1 MDAARSQLFADLFEL
16 ELDVLRGMGKLND
29 AQCPQDVYTAQ
40 FKLVKA
46 LKDVVIYAQSQPE
59 AIVEFALQT
68 NEVPL
73 NALLEI
79 LERRGIYVYGRTDKR
94 RE

>member
-1 MDAARSQLFADLFEL
+1 MDAIRSQLFFEIFQIEL
-16 ELDVLRGMGKLND
+16 EVLRSMGKLND

-59 AIVEFALQT
+59 TIVDLALQT
-68 NEVPL
+68 NEISSSR
-73 NALLEI
+73 LLEI
-79 LERRGIYVYGRTDKR
+79 LERGDFNLWGLTDKR
-94 RE
+94 GE